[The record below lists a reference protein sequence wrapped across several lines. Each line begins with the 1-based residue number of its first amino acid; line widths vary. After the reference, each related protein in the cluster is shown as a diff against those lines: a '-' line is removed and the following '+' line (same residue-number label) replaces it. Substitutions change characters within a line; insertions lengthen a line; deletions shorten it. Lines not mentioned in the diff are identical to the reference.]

1 MLMFLV
7 VFLSVFIGMHALL
20 FFRIR
25 VLFMDKALIQWLV
38 VVFFALMV
46 FVPML
51 SYVLERNGHDLPARF
66 AAIIGFYWL
75 GFLFLAFSAS
85 LLMGVF
91 DLLAWGVN
99 GLTRS
104 SVPSLHGKIPVLVML
119 AIVGVMCLYGIYEA
133 KHIRVEHVRLETGK
147 LPEGVDSLTIA
158 QISDVHLGLILR
170 KNHIEAL
177 AAKLEALAPDILVCT
192 GDYVDGSLKNLLYLT
207 QYIEA
212 FRPRYGK
219 YAVTG
224 NHEYYAGLDQ
234 SLEFLKKSGFTV
246 LRGEGKTIEA
256 MITIA
261 GVDDADVS
269 GATRVAGAAETDPA
283 LRALSEVAPTLF
295 TLFLKHRPD
304 VSPATL
310 GRFDLQLSGHT
321 HGGQIFPFNY
331 LVKRQYPLLSGLHD
345 LGEGSKIYINRGTGT
360 WGPPMRIFAPP
371 EITVIELVRKPNPD
385 KPASGS

>member
-170 KNHIEAL
+170 KNHIKAL

-283 LRALSEVAPTLF
+283 LRALPEVAPTLF